1 MSDHDAST
9 HLSDD
14 IAVALEK
21 VAGTERLLVALDFDG
36 TLAPLTDEPMSARAL
51 PESAT
56 AVRDLAAAPGT
67 VVAFVSGRTLADLA
81 VILEYEPGSPVHLAG
96 SHGAEFQ
103 HPEGFVAAAAGR
115 EARSSARHED
125 SAAAEVLAPR
135 EDPHAEDAADAEAV
149 RAAAERAVEHVEG
162 AWIEHKAFGFGLHTR
177 LSSPADAAAAAAA
190 VDDIVAR
197 HAPSWRRRSGRDIL
211 EFAWRHEGK
220 DSAVAQLREQTGAT
234 AVVFAGD
241 DVTDEDALASLGE
254 ADLGIRVG
262 EGDTAATIRVA
273 DAKELAGVLSALARL
288 RIAARS

>member
-1 MSDHDAST
+1 VSHDHAS
-9 HLSDD
+9 LPDD

-21 VAGTERLLVALDFDG
+21 VAGAERLLIALDFDG

-56 AVRDLAAAPGT
+56 AVRELAAAPDT

-81 VILEYEPGSPVHLAG
+81 VIAEYEPGSPVHLAG
-96 SHGAEFQ
+96 SHGAEFR
-103 HPEGFVAAAAGR
+103 HPEGFDADAAGSQ
-115 EARSSARHED
+115 ARTSARHED
-125 SAAAEVLAPR
+125 SGTAEALASS
-135 EDPHAEDAADAEAV
+135 ENPHAGDSEAL
-149 RAAAERAVEHVEG
+149 RAAAERAVEHIEG
-162 AWIEHKAFGFGLHTR
+162 AWIELKAFGFGLHTR
-177 LSSPADAAAAAAA
+177 LCSPTDAAAAAAA

-197 HAPSWRRRSGRDIL
+197 HAPDWRRRSGRDIL

-241 DVTDEDALASLGE
+241 DVTDEDALASLGD

-262 EGDTAATIRVA
+262 EGETAATLRVA

>member
-1 MSDHDAST
+1 MSHDEASLPDEVT
-9 HLSDD
+9 
-14 IAVALEK
+14 VALER
-21 VAGTERLLVALDFDG
+21 VAGAERLLVALDFDG

-51 PESAT
+51 PESAS
-56 AVRDLAAAPGT
+56 AVRELAAAPDT

-81 VILEYEPGSPVHLAG
+81 VIAQYQPGSPVHLAG
-96 SHGAEFQ
+96 SHGAEFR
-103 HPEGFVAAAAGR
+103 HPESFDADAAVRGTR
-115 EARSSARHED
+115 TSARHED

-135 EDPHAEDAADAEAV
+135 EDPHADDAADAEAV
-149 RAAAERAVEHVEG
+149 CAAAERAVEHIEG
-162 AWIEHKAFGFGLHTR
+162 AWIERKAFGFGLHTR
-177 LSSPADAAAAAAA
+177 LSSPTDAAAAAAA

-197 HAPSWRRRSGRDIL
+197 QAPHWRRRSGRDIL

-254 ADLGIRVG
+254 SDLGIRVG
-262 EGDTAATIRVA
+262 EGETAASVRVA

-288 RIAARS
+288 RAAARS